1 MKTNSRKNEEL
12 AAIEVLRQT
21 GVNVVEAALIAKTA
35 LEAGRGRVK
44 RAVECITT
52 GVETLRSREK
62 TVSFERAV
70 EVALEERCDR
80 RKRTLT
86 DFRYIA
92 KRFMGSAKGLQS
104 GE

>member
-1 MKTNSRKNEEL
+1 MKTNLSTSEEL

-21 GVNVVEAALIAKTA
+21 GVDVLEAALIAKSA

-44 RAVECITT
+44 RTLECISA
-52 GVETLRSREK
+52 GVETLKMREK
-62 TVSFERAV
+62 TVTFERAV
-70 EVALEERCDR
+70 MVALEERKNR

-92 KRFMGSAKGLQS
+92 KRLMKRCKV
-104 GE
+104 